1 MKKDTLKSII
11 VLGSICLVVAILLS
25 AVNSITAPIIEERQ
39 KQQNSAAFNDILP
52 GATEL
57 VDVEVLPDYPESIT
71 SIKKD
76 VGGAGFVFELST
88 SKGYSGKP
96 ITMLISLDSTGK
108 IVKLNITEYNDSQG
122 YGSKEI
128 FEGLYT
134 GKQTPVA
141 DMHAGATVSSKAVM
155 GAINDAY
162 SVFCTLN
169 GVERSPEELVVELK
183 DKILPFATDKAGNV
197 EIEEC
202 ALDNLPASIT
212 KVYKAKT
219 GLGYVVLAKSG
230 DTNIAIGLNVYGSVI
245 YMTDLDGKDLIND
258 SKFASVKADAESI
271 PSIFETENENILNL
285 MISKE
290 IIASAD
296 EATPVDFGAV
306 SSNVVAVYTV
316 GDNLAYVAKAE
327 GFGGAL
333 TVCYVIASDGSVVN
347 YATLD
352 HHEQAN
358 EYAGMDYGTVI
369 GFKTYPDNFIGK
381 NTSEIADDTLLI
393 AGSTFTTKATTACW
407 NAVKAANEIL
417 NKEAE

>member
-11 VLGSICLVVAILLS
+11 VLGSICLIVAILLS
-25 AVNSITAPIIEERQ
+25 AVNSVTAPIIEERQ

-57 VDVEVLPDYPESIT
+57 VDVELQPNFPASIT

-76 VGGAGFVFELST
+76 VGGAGFIFELST

-96 ITMLISLDSTGK
+96 ITMLVSIDANGK

-141 DMHAGATVSSKAVM
+141 DIHAGATVSSKAVM

-169 GVERSPEELVVELK
+169 GVERSPEELIVELK
-183 DKILPFATDKAGNV
+183 DKILPFAVDKAGNV
-197 EIEEC
+197 EIEEYSVE
-202 ALDNLPASIT
+202 NLPSSIV

-219 GLGYVVLAKSG
+219 GLGYVALAKSG
-230 DTNIAIGLNVYGSVI
+230 DTNVAIGMNAYGSVI
-245 YMTDLDGKDLIND
+245 YMTDLEGKNLIND
-258 SKFASVKADAESI
+258 SKFASVKSDAESI
-271 PSIFETENENILNL
+271 PSIFETENDTIIQLL
-285 MISKE
+285 IDKE
-290 IIASAD
+290 IITSAD
-296 EATPVDFGAV
+296 EATPYDFGAV
-306 SSNVVAVYTV
+306 SSNVVAVYNV
-316 GDNLAYVAKAE
+316 GENLAYVAKAE
-327 GFGGAL
+327 GFGGAV
-333 TVCYVIASDGSVVN
+333 TVCYVIDSNNTIVN
-347 YATLD
+347 YATLE
-352 HHEQAN
+352 HFEQEN

-369 GFKTYPDNFIGK
+369 GFKNYPEKFIG
-381 NTSEIADDTLLI
+381 NGVDTITDDTLLI
-393 AGSTFTTKATTACW
+393 AGSTFTTKATTTCL